1 MTGELADHYDLI
13 LAGRYGPARV
23 RLRQFID
30 AAPQDARAHFL
41 MGLSHHRERSY
52 SKAVPWFEQALAAG
66 PPYPPAAHF
75 LGWALYHVGEAA
87 KSQAAFQRHLQLDP
101 EEGDTHFGLGV
112 LALER
117 GDIDAAD
124 AFFGNAITLQRSN
137 PDRRGGV
144 AKSLARRSE
153 VLEQRG
159 DVAGAVVMLAEAVS
173 LEPDLYEA
181 LYRQAR
187 LLRRLGRD
195 DEAAAAEAA
204 AEEAAARVESSDG
217 RPR

>member
-1 MTGELADHYDLI
+1 MADHYDLI
-13 LAGRYGPARV
+13 LSGQFGPARV
-23 RLRQFID
+23 RLRQLID
-30 AAPQDARAHFL
+30 AGRGDCMTLFL
-41 MGLSHHRERSY
+41 MGLSHHRERAY
-52 SKAVPWFEQALAAG
+52 PMAVTWFEQAIAAE

-75 LGWALYHVGEAA
+75 LGWAYYHAGDAK
-87 KSQAAFQRHLQLDP
+87 KSQAAFEHHLRLDP
-101 EEGDTHFGLGV
+101 DEGDSHFGLGV

-117 GDIDAAD
+117 GDLDGAD
-124 AFFGNAITLQRSN
+124 TSFERAIALQRSN

-144 AKSLARRSE
+144 AKAMARRSE

-159 DVAGAVVMLAEAVS
+159 DVAAAVAMLRAAVR
-173 LEPDLYEA
+173 LDPDLYEA

-195 DEAAAAEAA
+195 DAAASAEAA
-204 AEEAAARVESSDG
+204 ADEAKIRVESTDG